1 MKKIVAAIVSAM
13 FCLGMLSALDISVG
27 ARGNVNF
34 GVGSKACGYDSAD
47 KNSGNVGG
55 GFGIY
60 ADFGLLKLGSGKL
73 GIQPEF
79 DVNFNN
85 GAAVNYTNSVNT
97 ILLKSSTAIEVTRS
111 ASSIDIPVIVTYN
124 MNLAKSWKFGLGA
137 GIFVSFPFDGK
148 WTSTTTTTMNGKTS
162 TDPSDGAYKLNGA
175 NFGMVFDVNAGYK
188 LGPGFIVADL
198 RYMFDFANTRNLS
211 DNGDPTD
218 LFSRGLLNLGAGYEL
233 KF

>member
-1 MKKIVAAIVSAM
+1 MKKIVSAIVSAM

-60 ADFGLLKLGSGKL
+60 ADFGLVKLGGGKL

-85 GAAVNYTNSVNT
+85 GAAVKYTASSGILNNT
-97 ILLKSSTAIEVTRS
+97 STATEVTRN

-137 GIFVSFPFDGK
+137 GFFVSFPFDGK
-148 WTSTTTTTMNGKTS
+148 WTSTTTTTVLGNS
-162 TDPSDGAYKLNGA
+162 TTGSSDGTYTLNGA

-188 LGPGFIVADL
+188 LGPGYIVADL
-198 RYMFDFANTRNLS
+198 RYMFDFANTKSLS
-211 DNGDPTD
+211 DNGDSTD